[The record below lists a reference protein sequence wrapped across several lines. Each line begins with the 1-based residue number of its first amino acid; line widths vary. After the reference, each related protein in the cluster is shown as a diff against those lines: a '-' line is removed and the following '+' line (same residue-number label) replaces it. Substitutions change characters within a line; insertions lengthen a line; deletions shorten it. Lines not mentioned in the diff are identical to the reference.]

1 MKYRESLNI
10 VNKDLQLPAI
20 LAINS
25 SINAEESLSRVFE
38 VLQDFLDADGAFV
51 NIFDVQKHSIVFVAH
66 CRRNGLSSPL
76 GSVEPPR
83 SLRPL
88 KITDKVL
95 NCSDISEDRFTQKVL
110 SECLPDVKS
119 YLMLSMDKEDRHLGV
134 VCFYSRRYDQFNE
147 AQRNLLKSLHDSFSL
162 MTSNALNSVLLAN
175 NRDLIH

>member
-119 YLMLSMDKEDRHLGV
+119 YLMLSMDKEDR
-134 VCFYSRRYDQFNE
+134 S
-147 AQRNLLKSLHDSFSL
+147 SLP
-162 MTSNALNSVLLAN
+162 TALTTRLSKPNCET
-175 NRDLIH
+175 

>member
-95 NCSDISEDRFTQKVL
+95 TCSDISEDRFTQKVL
-110 SECLPDVKS
+110 SECLP
-119 YLMLSMDKEDRHLGV
+119 M
-134 VCFYSRRYDQFNE
+134 
-147 AQRNLLKSLHDSFSL
+147 
-162 MTSNALNSVLLAN
+162 
-175 NRDLIH
+175 

>member
-66 CRRNGLSSPL
+66 CSRNGLF
-76 GSVEPPR
+76 VR
-83 SLRPL
+83 S
-88 KITDKVL
+88 
-95 NCSDISEDRFTQKVL
+95 
-110 SECLPDVKS
+110 
-119 YLMLSMDKEDRHLGV
+119 
-134 VCFYSRRYDQFNE
+134 
-147 AQRNLLKSLHDSFSL
+147 KSLTKF
-162 MTSNALNSVLLAN
+162 
-175 NRDLIH
+175 

>member
-119 YLMLSMDKEDRHLGV
+119 YL
-134 VCFYSRRYDQFNE
+134 CSRWTKKIDTWVSSAFT
-147 AQRNLLKSLHDSFSL
+147 AVAMISSTKHSAIF
-162 MTSNALNSVLLAN
+162 
-175 NRDLIH
+175 